1 MSLDAGRRDKRI
13 LIERF
18 SETGHDALNAPV
30 QAWTEY
36 AKPWAAVYYGSG
48 AEQREAAQTS
58 ASLSASFEVLAN
70 SKTRALLMTDRIR
83 FDGLIWDIRSTIPLD
98 HNAGVRISAV
108 AVTG

>member
-13 LIERF
+13 VFERF
-18 SETGHDALNAPV
+18 TEIGRDALNAPI
-30 QAWTEY
+30 QEWAEY
-36 AKPWAAVYYGSG
+36 AKAWAAVYYGSG

-70 SKTRALLMTDRIR
+70 SKTRSLLLTDRIR
-83 FDGLIWDIRSTIPLD
+83 FDGLLWDIRSTIPFG